1 MNGSTAIHAMCGVLH
16 LPVSAASRGVLAMQG
31 TGLSR
36 TGFGEP
42 TGKAAFVA
50 QVYAPIA
57 LQDKPNA
64 DWHPTF
70 APATVGIPS
79 VESADAALD
88 PAERLRNADQAT
100 VNRRPRCRPR

>member
-36 TGFGEP
+36 TGFGVSS
-42 TGKAAFVA
+42 GKAAFVA
-50 QVYAPIA
+50 QAYAPIA

-64 DWHPTF
+64 DWHPIF
-70 APATVGIPS
+70 APALVGVPA
-79 VESADAALD
+79 VEDAGAALD

>member
-1 MNGSTAIHAMCGVLH
+1 MKGSMAIQTMRGALH

-42 TGKAAFVA
+42 GGKAAFVTQA
-50 QVYAPIA
+50 YAPIA

-64 DWHPTF
+64 DWHPIF
-70 APATVGIPS
+70 APATVGS
-79 VESADAALD
+79 STVASADAALD
-88 PAERLRNADQAT
+88 SAERLRNADQAT

>member
-1 MNGSTAIHAMCGVLH
+1 MNGSTAIQAMSGVLH

-36 TGFGEP
+36 TGFGEQS
-42 TGKAAFVA
+42 GKAAFVA
-50 QVYAPIA
+50 QAYAPIA

-64 DWHPTF
+64 DWHPAF
-70 APATVGIPS
+70 APAMVGIS
-79 VESADAALD
+79 AVESAEAALD
-88 PAERLRNADQAT
+88 PTERLRNADPAT